1 MRPDLP
7 TRLPSHPLNTALLDY
22 LRATAAPPNGPD
34 GPDDYTL
41 GEWQLHAHPDLL
53 DRLEELAL
61 GVPLNAA
68 YGIPLLAHKGVAAV
82 AAQGTGTLLMRL
94 PGPPADLEEGRWP
107 VPELTGHGWWTVDA
121 WQRDLRIV
129 EGDHRLLM
137 AIEQALSHTRD
148 LMS

>member
-7 TRLPSHPLNTALLDY
+7 TRLPKHPLNTPLLEY
-22 LRATAAPPNGPD
+22 LRAQGAPPGGP
-34 GPDDYTL
+34 GDYTL

-53 DRLEELAL
+53 DRLQELAL

-68 YGIPLLAHKGVAAV
+68 YGIPLLAHMGVAAV

-94 PGPPADLEEGRWP
+94 PEAPAGLREGRWP
-107 VPELTGHGWWTVDA
+107 VPELTAHGWVTVDA
-121 WQRDLRIV
+121 WQSDLRII
-129 EGDHRLLM
+129 EGEHRLLM